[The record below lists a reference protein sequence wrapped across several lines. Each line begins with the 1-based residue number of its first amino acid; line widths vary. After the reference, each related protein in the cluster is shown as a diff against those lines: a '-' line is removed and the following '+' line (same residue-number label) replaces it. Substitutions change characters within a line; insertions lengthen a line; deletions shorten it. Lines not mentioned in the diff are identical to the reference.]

1 MPIDEQSD
9 KFGTAE
15 GAYRL
20 ALNTVIRAL
29 VDHASQTDPG
39 LRERALTGV
48 EDYVIRLNP
57 KSELELD
64 FSERARGVAAIL
76 VKPPGS

>member
-1 MPIDEQSD
+1 MNEQSD

-20 ALNTVIRAL
+20 ALNTVIQAL

-39 LRERALTGV
+39 IRRRALTGI
-48 EDYVIRLNP
+48 ENYVAGLNP
-57 KSELELD
+57 QSELELD
-64 FSERARGVAAIL
+64 FTERARGFAASL